1 MGRLSEREIVITAF
15 LEDDL
20 DYDGTA
26 LESLWAYRTQGT
38 QGNSL
43 ISFVGGCDIPFEN
56 MADLEDVRAQKRI
69 WSPRMLHFIEE
80 RFDMDLEKAILR
92 QRLLAILVQE
102 EVSTLSSRK
111 IRREGDDL
119 FDGERKLSISI
130 ATVTPVSTKIHF
142 GINIDRA
149 EGLDVETEGLST
161 YGVDAR
167 TVAESVLRSYP
178 EEMESVE
185 DARTRVRGLA

>member
-1 MGRLSEREIVITAF
+1 MITVF
-15 LEDDL
+15 LEDPL
-20 DYDGTA
+20 DYDGIA
-26 LESLWAYRTQGT
+26 LQSLWAYRTLGT

-43 ISFVGGCDIPFEN
+43 VSFIGGCDFPFEN
-56 MADLEDVRAQKRI
+56 MADLEDVRAEKRI

-92 QRLLAILVQE
+92 QRLLAILVKE
-102 EVSTLSSRK
+102 AVSSHSSRS

-119 FDGERKLSISI
+119 FDEDRKLSISI

-142 GINIDRA
+142 GINVDRA
-149 EGLDVETEGLST
+149 EGLDVQTEGLST
-161 YGVDAR
+161 YGIDPRV
-167 TVAESVLRSYP
+167 VAEAVLQRYP

-185 DARTRVRGLA
+185 DARTRVRGLS